1 MKPPQRLT
9 RRLPSLCG
17 HDCYRIDSRD
27 LFYLRRQSEKVV
39 QAALDAAAKDRTTIA
54 VAHRL
59 STIQNADHIFVL
71 KDGKVAERGT
81 HSELIHKGGIYAELV
96 QQQALEKHH

>member
-1 MKPPQRLT
+1 LI
-9 RRLPSLCG
+9 SLSLSF
-17 HDCYRIDSRD
+17 RS
-27 LFYLRRQSEKVV
+27 QSEKVV
-39 QAALDAAAKDRTTIA
+39 QAALDAAAKNRTTIA